1 MLPPSWKLLGKCIPC
16 KRKNFSVSSVFHD
29 EIGANVLREF
39 RDCMLAATKSNNVS
53 CNVEIEVS

>member
-1 MLPPSWKLLGKCIPC
+1 M
-16 KRKNFSVSSVFHD
+16 FHD

-39 RDCMLAATKSNNVS
+39 RNCMLAAMKSKNVS